1 MDLATLIGIISGFG
15 ILIVA
20 IGSQPGGSTFV
31 NIPSMLIVVGGTLAA
46 TFITFPLKD
55 VLSAINVARK
65 AFMHQAAS
73 PEKLIDQMIEL
84 SRKAR
89 VEGLLSLE
97 KDLSNMDDEFI
108 KKGLQLMVDG
118 TDTQM
123 LREILTI
130 ELNNLEDRHTL
141 GQSIFRAMAE
151 YSPAF
156 GMAGTLIGLIQMLQK
171 LDDPSQIGS
180 GMATALITT
189 LYGVILA
196 NLIFIPIA
204 GKLKTRSKE
213 EVTGK
218 ELAIEG
224 VCSIQAGD
232 NPRLL
237 RDKLITYIAPSQRKE
252 TTQL

>member
-15 ILIVA
+15 VLIVA
-20 IGSQPGGSTFV
+20 IASKPGSMIFI
-31 NIPSMLIVVGGTLAA
+31 NIPSILIVLGGTIAA
-46 TFITFPLKD
+46 TFINFPLKD

-65 AFMHQAAS
+65 AFLHQAAS

-97 KDLSNMDDEFI
+97 KDVANMDDEFI

-118 TDTQM
+118 TDTEM
-123 LREILTI
+123 LREILTT
-130 ELNNLEDRHTL
+130 ELNNLEDRHSQ
-141 GQSIFRAMAE
+141 GQAIFRAMAE

-171 LDDPSQIGS
+171 LDDPSQIGG

-237 RDKLITYIAPSQRKE
+237 RDKLITFVAPNMRSEAKQM
-252 TTQL
+252 